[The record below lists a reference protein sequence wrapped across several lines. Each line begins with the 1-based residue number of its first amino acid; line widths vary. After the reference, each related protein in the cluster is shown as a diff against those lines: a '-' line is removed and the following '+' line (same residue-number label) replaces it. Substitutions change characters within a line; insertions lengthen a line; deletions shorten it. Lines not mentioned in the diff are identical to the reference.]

1 MAGGFDVETKRK
13 NEAKD
18 GSKIWEPNIRKVEM
32 TLEMVKTLKE
42 QIVGW
47 ELSLVSAM
55 GNRWM
60 GIKIWSSDS
69 KSEVNI
75 REPIKYEQYI
85 KP

>member
-1 MAGGFDVETKRK
+1 MKVIAGGFDVESERK

-42 QIVGW
+42 QILWW

-55 GNRWM
+55 ASR
-60 GIKIWSSDS
+60 
-69 KSEVNI
+69 
-75 REPIKYEQYI
+75 
-85 KP
+85 

>member
-42 QIVGW
+42 QILG
-47 ELSLVSAM
+47 
-55 GNRWM
+55 
-60 GIKIWSSDS
+60 
-69 KSEVNI
+69 
-75 REPIKYEQYI
+75 
-85 KP
+85 